1 MSQIYLFT
9 STLSPKFNDV
19 HLVADVW
26 NNSFDGCDNEHER
39 ERSLV
44 MDDGR
49 AVKDDDVIK
58 FEIEEDRR
66 IGIFGVVDLFSSL
79 INETIESFR
88 LFTTYSY
95 LYL

>member
-1 MSQIYLFT
+1 
-9 STLSPKFNDV
+9 
-19 HLVADVW
+19 
-26 NNSFDGCDNEHER
+26 
-39 ERSLV
+39 

-88 LFTTYSY
+88 LFMTYSY